1 MNSTRR
7 CTSTASATAVVLAT
21 AGGLLTVTAVPA
33 SAATTCTSPVYK
45 RQFYANTTFSG
56 TPKRTDCDSTVDENW
71 GAKAPASGL
80 PTNNFAV
87 RWSVTRDFGSGGP
100 FTLSVAVQ
108 DGIRVYVDSSRKVDL
123 WKNGST
129 TTKKTVNV
137 TIPAGRH
144 TLRVDYVNWTGSA
157 NIKFGY
163 APTTSAT
170 ADKVKP
176 LTPAGASASYD
187 KTTGKAKLGW
197 AKNNEMDLAGYRVY
211 RRLKGAAFGSTPLA
225 TTTSTSYTD
234 TPPASGEVYYYEVRA
249 HDRAGNVSAGS
260 ADQAVVSAD
269 RTAPAVPTGLSSA
282 AESNGLRVRWS
293 AVEGAASYR
302 VYRAATAQGTYTL
315 VGSTGQVSYTDTSA
329 AEDVSYSY
337 RVTAL
342 DAAGNES
349 ARSAAVSGTR
359 RDLTPPSAVTGVTV
373 VPTEYGFAVSW
384 DANPTPDLA
393 SYVVRRGEL
402 WGDDD
407 EKMCSLYPG
416 YYVSADTT
424 SYAYTTVPDGE
435 ESCFIVDAV
444 DDAGNSAF
452 QWTGEAQIV
461 TATEFD
467 MTPSVATPDGS
478 PLHLEA
484 SAAEGA
490 EGNRL
495 TWSGL
500 GAGEEGSS
508 APALGFRI
516 YRWNP
521 ATAAYEKIHEAPAG
535 AFEYFDTG
543 ARRGTTSYYWVTGV
557 KSDGTETLPAGD
569 WAVTAPAA

>member
-1 MNSTRR
+1 M
-7 CTSTASATAVVLAT
+7 LAT
-21 AGGLLTVTAVPA
+21 AGGLLTVAAVPA
-33 SAATTCTSPVYK
+33 SASTTCTSPVYK
-45 RQFYANTTFSG
+45 RQFYANTSFSG
-56 TPKRTDCDSTVDENW
+56 TPKRTDCDSTVDEQW

-100 FTLSVAVQ
+100 FMISVAAQ
-108 DGIRVYVDSSRKVDL
+108 DGIRVYVDNSRKVDL

-129 TTKKTVNV
+129 TTKKTVNI
-137 TIPAGRH
+137 TISAGRH

-157 NIKFGY
+157 NVKFGY
-163 APTTSAT
+163 TPNTSTT

-176 LTPAGASASYD
+176 LTPTGASVSYD
-187 KTTGKAKLGW
+187 KTTGKAKLAW

-234 TPPASGEVYYYEVRA
+234 SPPVSGEVYYYEVRA
-249 HDRAGNVSAGS
+249 YDRAGNVSAGS
-260 ADQAVVSAD
+260 TDQAVVSVD
-269 RTAPAVPTGLSSA
+269 RTAPAVPTGLSA
-282 AESNGLRVRWS
+282 ADESTGLHVRWS
-293 AVEGAASYR
+293 AVQGAASYR
-302 VYRAATAQGTYTL
+302 VYRAVGTQAAYTP
-315 VGSTGQVSYTDTSA
+315 VGSTGTVSYVDTSA
-329 AEDVSYSY
+329 AQDVSYSY

-349 ARSAAVSGTR
+349 ARSVAVSGTR

-393 SYVVRRGEL
+393 RYVVRRGEL

-416 YYVSADTT
+416 FYVSADTT

-435 ESCFIVDAV
+435 ESCFIVDAI
-444 DDAGNSAF
+444 DEAGNSAF
-452 QWTGEAQIV
+452 QSTGEAQIV

-467 MTPSVATPDGS
+467 MTPSVATPAGS
-478 PLHLEA
+478 PLRLEA

-521 ATAAYEKIHEAPAG
+521 VTAAYEKIDEAPTG

-569 WAVTAPAA
+569 WAVSAPAA